1 MGWASSPTCQE
12 CRPFPRAWNQGG
24 ASTTCPGVPEREEW
38 MSRPCAAWQPGSHF
52 PVLTPWEC
60 HGCGMPLADGTALSL
75 WTSPGV
81 APTLPSLL
89 APWDMLEH
97 KGWAFTGR
105 QCHPASSSLSPFV
118 PTSPVTASWSCPA
131 YLRRKPRSSSPKES
145 SPRSCRRARSTCATP
160 RSQSEASVCPSVL
173 PGCPSLPE
181 PSSRP
186 SDTAQ
191 PQPGP
196 SHCSTKPALPSL
208 SPPHPLRTKPR
219 VFSCLQG

>member
-1 MGWASSPTCQE
+1 MQHNSQAHISPSL
-12 CRPFPRAWNQGG
+12 PPV
-24 ASTTCPGVPEREEW
+24 PMGVPW
-38 MSRPCAAWQPGSHF
+38 LWDAAGRWHSSLPLDISWCSSHSALTAGSLGHAGAQG
-52 PVLTPWEC
+52 L
-60 HGCGMPLADGTALSL
+60 GI
-75 WTSPGV
+75 
-81 APTLPSLL
+81 
-89 APWDMLEH
+89 
-97 KGWAFTGR
+97 
-105 QCHPASSSLSPFV
+105 SSLSPFV
-118 PTSPVTASWSCPA
+118 PTSPVTASWSCPP

-196 SHCSTKPALPSL
+196 SHCSTKPALLSL